1 MRNMNAP
8 VIGWIISTF
17 LHTALG
23 QHSPSLAQSC
33 RTVTYAEATTP
44 WACVQVT
51 RKDLKSLKLKLQEG
65 WKTPL
70 QMSMDQQTDFDDGQ
84 DLVFNDLLKVWV
96 KDPSEATDLINPT
109 LADADKEFDPDLL
122 PGACHWDAQASNNKQ
137 DACLCPAI
145 EGTCSMKREGC
156 YWYEIPASSVST
168 LIDPIPTFA
177 CINRAERFYYL
188 LGKLLKKRGKK
199 DFALKIRYGATP
211 AQGQLPMGPF
221 GPAIIGGGTGSN
233 NMLSKALA
241 KISQMQEKLSG
252 MGGLFGGMGGM
263 FGGMEASNPLGGM
276 MGMGGLGMGG
286 LGGMM
291 GGYDTS
297 SSMGMAGLMGGYGG
311 MSPMY
316 GQSGPYNPYQQ
327 QSQYPGH
334 LGWNSYHHQQQPA
347 YSVST
352 NSTTY
357 PFPGQTDQ
365 QQPHYAPDQASPP
378 AQPSYP
384 QPPPAQPSYPQ
395 PQQAQYS
402 PYPPQYPSPYLLQQ
416 PAYPSSPAYPS
427 LPGMY

>member
-1 MRNMNAP
+1 MWNMNAP

-211 AQGQLPMGPF
+211 ARGQLPMGPF
-221 GPAIIGGGTGSN
+221 GPAIIGGGTGTN
-233 NMLSKALA
+233 NMISKAIS

-252 MGGLFGGMGGM
+252 MGGLLGGMGG
-263 FGGMEASNPLGGM
+263 LGGM
-276 MGMGGLGMGG
+276 FGGMGG

-291 GGYDTS
+291 GGYDAS
-297 SSMGMAGLMGGYGG
+297 SSMGLGGLMGGYGG
-311 MSPMY
+311 MSTMSPY

-327 QSQYPGH
+327 QPQYPGYQ
-334 LGWNSYHHQQQPA
+334 GWTSHHHQQQPT
-347 YSVST
+347 YSAT
-352 NSTTY
+352 ANSTTY
-357 PFPGQTDQ
+357 PFPGQAAHH
-365 QQPHYAPDQASPP
+365 QPHYAPDQASPP
-378 AQPSYP
+378 AQS
-384 QPPPAQPSYPQ
+384 SYPQ

-402 PYPPQYPSPYLLQQ
+402 PYPPQYPSPYPLHQ

-427 LPGMY
+427 FPGMY